1 MCRCVVIAKR
11 YADFIFTQCP
21 NWKTG
26 TQIKKN
32 TSHTMHHW
40 PQTQRAPAQS
50 RHRSQHNEWWL
61 VVVLCCAG
69 WVFSVLYLCSRH
81 LVRVR
86 PGGPGHGRA
95 QPADTLNLVTMTTS
109 TWVTTTDRRDPT
121 HHTTTH
127 PPNMRMNQRKQKSI
141 INHEDAFIFSNA
153 LNSHWQS
160 DACKE
165 IHIIVLGLGHFWL
178 RKQPNKS

>member
-1 MCRCVVIAKR
+1 MSVCCNCQTLRGLHIYTMPKLEDRDTDQEEHITHDASLAPDTESPR
-11 YADFIFTQCP
+11 TQP
-21 NWKTG
+21 R
-26 TQIKKN
+26 
-32 TSHTMHHW
+32 
-40 PQTQRAPAQS
+40 P
-50 RHRSQHNEWWL
+50 RSEHNEWWL

-141 INHEDAFIFSNA
+141 NNHEDASISSNT

-160 DACKE
+160 DAM
-165 IHIIVLGLGHFWL
+165 HA
-178 RKQPNKS
+178 RKST

>member
-1 MCRCVVIAKR
+1 MSVCCNCQTLRGLHIYTMPKLEDRDTDQEEHITHDASL
-11 YADFIFTQCP
+11 APDTESPSTQP
-21 NWKTG
+21 
-26 TQIKKN
+26 
-32 TSHTMHHW
+32 
-40 PQTQRAPAQS
+40 
-50 RHRSQHNEWWL
+50 RHRSEHNEWWL

-141 INHEDAFIFSNA
+141 NNHEDAFIFSNA

-160 DACKE
+160 DAMQA
-165 IHIIVLGLGHFWL
+165 
-178 RKQPNKS
+178 RKST

>member
-1 MCRCVVIAKR
+1 MSVCCNCQTLRGLHIYTMPKLEDRDTDQEEHITHDASL
-11 YADFIFTQCP
+11 APDTESPSTQP
-21 NWKTG
+21 R
-26 TQIKKN
+26 
-32 TSHTMHHW
+32 
-40 PQTQRAPAQS
+40 P
-50 RHRSQHNEWWL
+50 RSQHNEWWL

-141 INHEDAFIFSNA
+141 NNHEDAIPL
-153 LNSHWQS
+153 LNTHWQS
-160 DACKE
+160 DVMHA
-165 IHIIVLGLGHFWL
+165 
-178 RKQPNKS
+178 RKST